1 MKKIEFMGDSL
12 EIIRGFV
19 KETTRDI
26 GYQLDMVQRG
36 EMPNDWKPMKT
47 IGPGVKEIR
56 VKNRWGAFRTVY
68 IVEGKFGVVVLH
80 AFEKKTQKTSKK
92 DLDLAKLRFKLLK
105 ERK

>member
-12 EIIRGFV
+12 EIIRGFS
-19 KETTRDI
+19 KETSRDI
-26 GYQLDMVQRG
+26 GYQLDMIQRG

-68 IVEGKFGVVVLH
+68 VIEGKQGLVVLH

-92 DLDLAKLRFKLLK
+92 DIGLAKSRLKILK